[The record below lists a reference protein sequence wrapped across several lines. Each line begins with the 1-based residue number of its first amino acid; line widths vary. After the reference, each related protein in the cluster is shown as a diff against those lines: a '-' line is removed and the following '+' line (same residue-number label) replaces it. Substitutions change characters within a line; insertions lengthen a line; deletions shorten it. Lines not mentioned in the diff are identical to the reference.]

1 MRTHLGRRQHDV
13 AALVTAARA
22 PLSPPTLPRQPDP
35 PRPPGSSTL
44 VLYGCCSCPWCYLA
58 SQRSD
63 RLTAATAV
71 QWRMVAPDPHLHVT
85 GQRLDTD
92 GRRHL
97 QADLDAARTAMLPGE
112 RLPEHAPA
120 FLPNTAPAV
129 VGYAEADGAGV
140 ADPVRRLLFDAYW
153 NDGADIGNPEV
164 LRRLLAGPIQAG
176 HSTSWPLRE
185 SGYAVTLAG
194 GPITNGAYR
203 RIQQWRTASAT
214 ASKGAVPS
222 MVSDDGTVTGADV
235 LRQLA
240 DLVVGEEPARP
251 DEDQPHPAES
261 QALWLTV
268 AATETGFLS
277 TRGPVFQ
284 GTGGISGSGYIRPA
298 ISEPGKPDGEVA
310 T

>member
-1 MRTHLGRRQHDV
+1 
-13 AALVTAARA
+13 
-22 PLSPPTLPRQPDP
+22 
-35 PRPPGSSTL
+35 
-44 VLYGCCSCPWCYLA
+44 
-58 SQRSD
+58 
-63 RLTAATAV
+63 
-71 QWRMVAPDPHLHVT
+71 MVAPDPHLHVT

-92 GRRHL
+92 DRQHL
-97 QADLDAARTAMLPGE
+97 QADLDAARMVMLPGE

-120 FLPNTAPAV
+120 FMPNTAPAV

-164 LRRLLAGPIQAG
+164 LRRLLADPISAG

-203 RIQQWRTASAT
+203 RIQDWRTASAT
-214 ASKGAVPS
+214 AAAGAVPT
-222 MVSDDGTVTGADV
+222 MVSDDGTVTGVDV
-235 LRQLA
+235 LSQLA
-240 DLVVGEEPARP
+240 DLVVVGEGSARP
-251 DEDQPHPAES
+251 GDGQPYPAES
-261 QALWLTV
+261 ALWLVV

-277 TRGPVFQ
+277 TQGPVFE
-284 GTGGISGSGYIRPA
+284 GTGGISGSGYIRPSF
-298 ISEPGKPDGEVA
+298 SEPGKPDGEVA